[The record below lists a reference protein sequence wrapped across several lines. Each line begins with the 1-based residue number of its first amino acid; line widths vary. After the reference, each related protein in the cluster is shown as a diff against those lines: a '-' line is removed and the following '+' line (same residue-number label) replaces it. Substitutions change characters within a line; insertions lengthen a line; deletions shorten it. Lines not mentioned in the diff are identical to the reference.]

1 MNGIKQIFQKEM
13 ARIFRD
19 KKMVFSVF
27 ILPVA
32 IMIGILMVTG
42 TFQRRMLS
50 NIEGHTPVVYV
61 ENEPKAFNSFV
72 RRQKS
77 R

>member
-42 TFQRRMLS
+42 TFQKRMLS
-50 NIEGHTPVVYV
+50 NIEGHL
-61 ENEPKAFNSFV
+61 SLIHI
-72 RRQKS
+72 
-77 R
+77 

>member
-27 ILPVA
+27 ILR
-32 IMIGILMVTG
+32 L
-42 TFQRRMLS
+42 
-50 NIEGHTPVVYV
+50 
-61 ENEPKAFNSFV
+61 
-72 RRQKS
+72 
-77 R
+77 

>member
-32 IMIGILMVTG
+32 IMIGILMVTTLVYLIQCCFG
-42 TFQRRMLS
+42 HIQLKKILS
-50 NIEGHTPVVYV
+50 ATARGIWL
-61 ENEPKAFNSFV
+61 K
-72 RRQKS
+72 
-77 R
+77 

>member
-32 IMIGILMVTG
+32 IMIGILMVH
-42 TFQRRMLS
+42 R
-50 NIEGHTPVVYV
+50 NISDDGCC
-61 ENEPKAFNSFV
+61 
-72 RRQKS
+72 QI
-77 R
+77 

>member
-42 TFQRRMLS
+42 TFQKRMLS
-50 NIEGHTPVVYV
+50 NIEGHTPIVYV
-61 ENEPKAFNSFV
+61 ENEPEAFNSFA
-72 RRQKS
+72 RRQ
-77 R
+77 RLR

>member
-42 TFQRRMLS
+42 TFQKRNVVKYRR
-50 NIEGHTPVVYV
+50 T
-61 ENEPKAFNSFV
+61 
-72 RRQKS
+72 
-77 R
+77 

>member
-42 TFQRRMLS
+42 TFQKRMLS
-50 NIEGHTPVVYV
+50 NIEGHYPDCLCG
-61 ENEPKAFNSFV
+61 K
-72 RRQKS
+72 
-77 R
+77 

>member
-42 TFQRRMLS
+42 TFQKRMLS
-50 NIEGHTPVVYV
+50 NIEGHTPIVYV
-61 ENEPKAFNSFV
+61 ENEPESFQ
-72 RRQKS
+72 RK
-77 R
+77 